1 MEREL
6 KIHGVYRHF
15 KGKYYLVEGIA
26 THSETKEQMVVY
38 RHLYGDGELCVRPL
52 DMFLSETD
60 HEKYPDNPQQYRFE
74 LVDGFSEPQKLVQP
88 VHPTAFQKN
97 TYVIE
102 KKNTYFIENEYW
114 VALAFAVLG
123 QPKLATKT
131 LAEFS
136 IHLKNAFNDNTG
148 KTLANMPI
156 GDLPQDYPDIYE
168 WDGQVPHYLK
178 LKVPTLSTINELT
191 KRFIAYI
198 PNDIIVA
205 GYEAGKGHYSDP
217 EEICQKK

>member
-74 LVDGFSEPQKLVQP
+74 LVDGFSEPQELVQP
-88 VHPTAFQKN
+88 VHTTAFQKD
-97 TYVIE
+97 
-102 KKNTYFIENEYW
+102 TYFIEKEYW
-114 VALAFAVLG
+114 VALAFVVLG
-123 QPKLATKT
+123 QSKLATKT

-136 IHLKNAFNDNTG
+136 INLKNAFNAKTG
-148 KTLANMPI
+148 KTLVTTQFD
-156 GDLPQDYPDIYE
+156 DLPQYYPDIYE
-168 WDGQVPHYLK
+168 W
-178 LKVPTLSTINELT
+178 ELA
-191 KRFIAYI
+191 K
-198 PNDIIVA
+198 P
-205 GYEAGKGHYSDP
+205 
-217 EEICQKK
+217 

>member
-1 MEREL
+1 MDREL

-38 RHLYGDGELCVRPL
+38 RHLYGNGELCVRPL

-74 LVDGFSEPQKLVQP
+74 LVDGFSEPTELVHP
-88 VHPTAFQKN
+88 VHTTSFQKG
-97 TYVIE
+97 
-102 KKNTYFIENEYW
+102 TYFIENEYW
-114 VALAFAVLG
+114 VALAFVVLD

-136 IHLKNAFNDNTG
+136 IHLKNAFKDNTG
-148 KTLANMPI
+148 KTLVNMPI
-156 GDLPQDYPDIYE
+156 GDLPRDYPDIYE
-168 WDGQVPHYLK
+168 WDGQVPLYLK
-178 LKVPTLSTINELT
+178 LKVPSLSTINEIA
-191 KRFIAYI
+191 KRFVAYI
-198 PNDIIVA
+198 PHDIIVA
-205 GYEAGKGHYSDP
+205 GYEAGKGHYSNP
-217 EEICQKK
+217 ED

>member
-74 LVDGFSEPQKLVQP
+74 LVDGFSEPQELIQP
-88 VHPTAFQKN
+88 VQTAAFLHTTAFQKD
-97 TYVIE
+97 
-102 KKNTYFIENEYW
+102 TYFIEKEYW
-114 VALAFAVLG
+114 VALAFVVLG
-123 QPKLATKT
+123 QSKLATKT

-136 IHLKNAFNDNTG
+136 INLKDAFNVNTG
-148 KTLANMPI
+148 KTLVTMPI
-156 GDLPQDYPDIYE
+156 GDLPQYYPDIYE
-168 WDGQVPHYLK
+168 WDGQVPRYLK

-191 KRFIAYI
+191 KRFVAYI

-205 GYEAGKGHYSDP
+205 GYKAGTYHYSDP
-217 EEICQKK
+217 EETCQKK